1 VLVNQILKL
10 SVIIPTYNRAQTIE
24 RALQSVLNQVLPGA
38 IESMEIIVVDDGS
51 TDETRLKL
59 EPFAN
64 KIKYLHQQNQGVS
77 VARNRGIEVA
87 AGNWLALLDSDDEWL
102 PNKLLKQFGALESSG
117 LLICHTHET
126 WIRNGVRVNQ
136 KHKHQK
142 SGGWIFEQCL
152 PLCAMSPSSILISNK
167 VFEAVGNFDPKL
179 PACEDYDLW
188 LRITAAYEVA
198 YVSEPCINK
207 YGGHADQLSRQYWGM
222 DRFRVRALENILACE
237 LQDSQQR
244 AALNMLIEKLNILH
258 AGAIKRQNQELIT
271 DCQQKLARY
280 SLMNI

>member
-1 VLVNQILKL
+1 MLANQILKL

-77 VARNRGIEVA
+77 VARNHGIEVA
-87 AGNWLALLDSDDEWL
+87 AGNWIALLDSDDEWL

-117 LLICHTHET
+117 LLICHTQET

-222 DRFRVRALENILACE
+222 DRFRVLALENILACE
-237 LQDSQQR
+237 LQDNQQR

-258 AGAIKRQNQELIT
+258 AGAIKRQNQQLIV

>member
-1 VLVNQILKL
+1 MLVNQILKL